1 MTLVGSHLETS
12 QHLIRQADEELERGD
27 ALQASEKAWGA
38 AVHAVKSVS
47 ERRGWEHDS
56 HRLLFTVTR
65 RIAEE
70 SQDPDIRE
78 LFGVAS
84 SLHTNFYEGWMD
96 EETVVGNVDSVKRL
110 LRKLDTLEGDTT

>member
-1 MTLVGSHLETS
+1 MTLVGSHAETS

-27 ALQASEKAWGA
+27 FLQASEKAWGA

-56 HRLLFTVTR
+56 HRLLFTVAR

-70 SQDPDIRE
+70 VGDPDIRR

-96 EETVVGNVDSVKRL
+96 QETVAGNVGDIKL
-110 LRKLDTLEGDTT
+110 LLSKLEDV